1 MELERDGKRGK
12 HRQREG
18 ESGQK
23 AWPSGRRGANGR
35 MGVAPWRER
44 QAEEQAG
51 WSSKQ
56 CAVSPIG
63 MTAAAVEAPL
73 GPGVTS
79 LVLGHGGVCEVLV
92 GAGAVLFYN

>member
-51 WSSKQ
+51 CHQ
-56 CAVSPIG
+56 NNVQSPIG
-63 MTAAAVEAPL
+63 MAAAAVEAPL

-79 LVLGHGGVCEVLV
+79 LVLGHGGVCRVLV
-92 GAGAVLFYN
+92 GLGRCLFYN